1 MQPKVWRFVGFVSA
15 VVGLLCYALSSSF
28 NYLFGKWNLLK
39 IILYSV
45 FSLII
50 SLMVFFAKIWQ
61 HSRSLRFKAHAAF
74 LVLTITSIYSFYFD
88 KVMNG
93 KPDAYSLFSCAAFSI
108 MSVSLSSQIQCGFE
122 VDLMYFFLG
131 FLIVQ
136 LIKIKLQLF
145 IVGAG
150 FSYLITMLRSSLSS
164 INVVIDNEHPNSLRD
179 ENMVV
184 IEVYSHLL
192 QLEQLN
198 NCVKAL
204 QQKNSNLI
212 EMLLEQLKE
221 YLNDDSELS
230 VSDPNFERVLRP
242 KENLNLM
249 IDALPPDTIENLH
262 KIAKLMVTAGFE
274 KDFSNV
280 YICFRRGCLEES
292 LSRLGFQKL
301 SIEDVKKVSWKDFR
315 DKIERW
321 IKASNVAFKILFPTE
336 RRLCDRI
343 FFGFSST
350 ADLSFMDVCREST
363 LQLLKFADAIAL
375 GSPSPERLFR
385 VLDVFETM
393 RDLIPEFESFL
404 CGSLQN
410 EATTIWKR
418 LGEAIRG
425 IFVEL
430 ENLIRQDPA
439 NRPVSGGRVH
449 PIARYMMN
457 YLQIV
462 CRSRQTLELVF
473 DEEYGHP
480 LKGYT
485 KNEDRVDSSS
495 SLSVKMGVIM
505 ELLEINLEAKS
516 KIYSD
521 PALCYVFLMNNCRY
535 IVQKTKNCELETIL
549 GNVLL
554 EKYTAKVWQ
563 HHENY
568 QRSSWNKVLDFLKLD
583 NNVIMQPSEVANSMK
598 NNLKSFNVVFGEI
611 CRVQSAWALFDEQ
624 IKEEIRISSAK
635 TLLPAYGN
643 FIERFQSVPE
653 LRQHAEEYIKY
664 GTEDIK
670 ARLGDL
676 FQKTFDQ
683 LAAEEDAQLEAE
695 EE

>member
-1 MQPKVWRFVGFVSA
+1 MQPKVWRFVGFASS

-28 NYLFGKWNLLK
+28 NYLFGEWNLSK
-39 IILYSV
+39 IFLYSA
-45 FSLII
+45 FSFTISLII
-50 SLMVFFAKIWQ
+50 LFAKIWQ
-61 HSRSLRFKAHAAF
+61 HSRSLRFKAHTAF
-74 LVLTITSIYSFYFD
+74 LVLTITSLYSFYFD

-93 KPDAYSLFSCAAFSI
+93 KPDAYSLISCAAFSI
-108 MSVSLSSQIQCGFE
+108 MSVSLSTQIQCGFE

-150 FSYLITMLRSSLSS
+150 FSYLLIILRSSLSS
-164 INVVIDNEHPNSLRD
+164 INVVIDNEHPNSLQN

-184 IEVYSHLL
+184 IEVESHLL

-198 NCVKAL
+198 NCVKVL

-212 EMLLEQLKE
+212 ELLLEQLKE

-249 IDALPPDTIENLH
+249 IDALPPETIENLH
-262 KIAKLMVTAGFE
+262 QTAKLMVASGFE

-280 YICFRRGCLEES
+280 YICFRRTCLEES

-301 SIEDVKKVSWKDFR
+301 SIEGIKKVSWADFR
-315 DKIERW
+315 DKIQRW

-343 FFGFSST
+343 FFGLSST

-363 LQLLKFADAIAL
+363 LQLLKFADVIAL
-375 GSPSPERLFR
+375 GIRSPERLFS
-385 VLDVFETM
+385 VLDVFETI
-393 RDLIPEFESFL
+393 RDLIPEFESLL

-425 IFVEL
+425 IFTEL
-430 ENLIRQDPA
+430 EKLIRLEPSKA
-439 NRPVSGGRVH
+439 PVPGGRIH
-449 PIARYMMN
+449 PITRYMMN
-457 YLQIV
+457 YLQIA
-462 CRSRQTLELVF
+462 CQSQKTLELVF
-473 DEEYGHP
+473 DEEY
-480 LKGYT
+480 T
-485 KNEDRVDSSS
+485 KTEDRVVSSS
-495 SLSVKMGVIM
+495 SLSVKMGVIV
-505 ELLEINLEAKS
+505 ELLEINLEAKA
-516 KIYSD
+516 KMYKD
-521 PALCYVFLMNNCRY
+521 PALCHLFLMNNCCY
-535 IVQKTKNCELETIL
+535 IVQKIKNSELETIL
-549 GNVLL
+549 GDFLIQKHTV
-554 EKYTAKVWQ
+554 KVRQ

-583 NNVIMQPSEVANSMK
+583 NNGTMQPKEIAKSMK
-598 NNLKSFNVVFGEI
+598 NNLKSFNEVFGEI
-611 CRVQSAWALFDEQ
+611 CRVQSEWFVFDEKL
-624 IKEEIRISSAK
+624 KEEIKISIAK

-643 FIERFQSVPE
+643 FIERFQSSPE
-653 LRQHAEEYIKY
+653 LHQHAEKYIKY
-664 GTEDIK
+664 GVEDIK
-670 ARLGDL
+670 AGLGDL
-676 FQKTFDQ
+676 FQQTS
-683 LAAEEDAQLEAE
+683 
-695 EE
+695 